1 LRIAKRL
8 ELLDFASMVSKDH
21 SGSGFDPFTVEQL
34 MQAAERLDR
43 IAGFVQQPD
52 LAERLLKLAIEYRE
66 QAKRMGGT

>member
-1 LRIAKRL
+1 
-8 ELLDFASMVSKDH
+8 MVSKDH